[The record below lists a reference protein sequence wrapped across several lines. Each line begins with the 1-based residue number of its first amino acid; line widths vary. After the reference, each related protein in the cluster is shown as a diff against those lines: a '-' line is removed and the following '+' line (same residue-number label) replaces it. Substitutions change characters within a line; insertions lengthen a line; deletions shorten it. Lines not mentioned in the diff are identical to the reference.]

1 MEKERRNQGL
11 KVQTGRK
18 RTYLLIGIVVLLF
31 LLGGVLFLVGSQLKK
46 REPLQHEANAI
57 AGAPA
62 AEESYLYSEVDTD
75 FGYRFG
81 IAANLYQQE
90 DGSLVVYFANPADS
104 EAYLMCEVR
113 ETKTDKILY
122 RSGLIYPDEYVEQ
135 LAAASKF
142 ANEDKDITLYI
153 YAFEPDT
160 LYSRGTTTMVSVLH
174 KW

>member
-1 MEKERRNQGL
+1 MEKGLRNQGL

-31 LLGGVLFLVGSQLKK
+31 LLGGVLFLAGSQLKK

-57 AGAPA
+57 AGTPI
-62 AEESYLYSEVDTD
+62 AEDGYLYSEVDTD
-75 FGYRFG
+75 FGYSFG

-113 ETKTDKILY
+113 ETGTDKVLY
-122 RSGLIYPDEYVEQ
+122 RSGLVEQDEYVER
-135 LAAASKF
+135 LTPVSKF

-160 LYSRGTTTMVSVLH
+160 LYSLGTTTMVSILH